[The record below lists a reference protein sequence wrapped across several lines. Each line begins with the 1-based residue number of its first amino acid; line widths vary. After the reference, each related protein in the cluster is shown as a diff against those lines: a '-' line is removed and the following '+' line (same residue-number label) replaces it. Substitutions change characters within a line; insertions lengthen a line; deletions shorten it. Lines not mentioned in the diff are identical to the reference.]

1 MSYMDFS
8 SWPREQEQTFVV
20 YEQHAKESQ
29 SKATMMAA
37 IAAIGVFVLLVGIY
51 AGVEPERKDYTKDMN
66 MSNLT
71 KKHKAAAA
79 EEQPAPKAEAPAP
92 APAPAPAAAPTDK
105 K

>member
-71 KKHKAAAA
+71 KKHKAAPV

>member
-29 SKATMMAA
+29 SKATMMGA
-37 IAAIGVFVLLVGIY
+37 IAAIGLFVLLVGIY

-92 APAPAPAAAPTDK
+92 APAAAPTDK

>member
-29 SKATMMAA
+29 SKATMAAA

-71 KKHKAAAA
+71 KKHKAAA
-79 EEQPAPKAEAPAP
+79 EEQPAPKAEAPAT
-92 APAPAPAAAPTDK
+92 APAAAPTDK